1 MLFNEEKKKQIENHM
16 HRHKYAHTYSAQPTH
31 TGSNYRKHVSESET
45 KEMRILLAFSISYN
59 CNLTSPSSSVFAC
72 ERFDCIRILC
82 ASRLRSQSVREHI
95 SRRILLYFIVPIL
108 AGCRFSISFLISFR
122 FSSHFVLLVAC
133 DHDKLTGK

>member
-1 MLFNEEKKKQIENHM
+1 M

-82 ASRLRSQSVREHI
+82 ASRLRSQSVREHNGLYVLNI
-95 SRRILLYFIVPIL
+95 LYFASNFALFYRSDFGWLSV
-108 AGCRFSISFLISFR
+108 F
-122 FSSHFVLLVAC
+122 HFVSHLILFYWSRVIM
-133 DHDKLTGK
+133 TN